1 MEKYPRFVELFT
13 MKKRLFFIITAFVL
27 SLIITLFLSYLLYE
41 SYIRSTAQNRRI
53 EHAYKVVLQ
62 TSALEKFIKEAETG
76 QRGYLLTNDSSFLKP
91 YLDIRS
97 DIKPGYDSLR
107 RLTSDNGHQQQLLNK
122 AGLLM
127 NKLIDHFQH
136 SVYLKSRSSLLETR
150 GYMDE
155 LRKVFKEIEQDE
167 MDLVKS
173 YSVNTYEASMP
184 RYFSAIFL
192 FAAVIIFISFL
203 VILKEYRQRM
213 QYQKQLEQKVL
224 EVNAYNV
231 ELEQIAFATSHD
243 LQEPLRRI
251 RTFSD
256 RLLWKYRD
264 QLNDDGQMI
273 LSRIDY
279 SARRMQGLLE
289 DLMNFVNLVR
299 GGEQLS
305 VVDANKLMSS
315 VFEYLK
321 QEIEIKRATI
331 HIGQLPEITGFEKQ
345 LFLMF
350 KSLID
355 NAIKFSK
362 PGIPPVVTIQCV
374 QTTGDELVHIDKK
387 LSKKQF
393 IRISVQDNGIGFS
406 NEFSQKIFLI
416 FQRLH
421 AGAEY
426 EGKGIGLA
434 IVERVMTNHNGYVL
448 ASAQVDKGA
457 LFNLYFPVPEA

>member
-1 MEKYPRFVELFT
+1 
-13 MKKRLFFIITAFVL
+13 
-27 SLIITLFLSYLLYE
+27 
-41 SYIRSTAQNRRI
+41 
-53 EHAYKVVLQ
+53 
-62 TSALEKFIKEAETG
+62 
-76 QRGYLLTNDSSFLKP
+76 
-91 YLDIRS
+91 
-97 DIKPGYDSLR
+97 
-107 RLTSDNGHQQQLLNK
+107 
-122 AGLLM
+122 M

-136 SVYLKSRSSLLETR
+136 SVYLKSSSSLLETK

-167 MDLVKS
+167 MDLVKRF
-173 YSVNTYEASMP
+173 SVNEYEVAMP

-203 VILKEYRQRM
+203 VILKEYRQRIR
-213 QYQKQLEQKVL
+213 YQKQLEQKVL

-264 QLNDDGQMI
+264 QLNEDGQMI

-279 SARRMQGLLE
+279 SARRMQGLIE
-289 DLMNFVNLVR
+289 DLMNFVNLIR

-305 VVDANKLMSS
+305 VVDANKLMNSA
-315 VFEYLK
+315 VEYLK
-321 QEIEIKRATI
+321 QEIEVKRATI

-374 QTTGDELVHIDKK
+374 QTTGEELLLVDKT
-387 LSKKQF
+387 LAKKQF
-393 IRISVQDNGIGFS
+393 MRISVQDNGIGFS

-421 AGAEY
+421 TGTEY

-457 LFNLYFPVPEA
+457 LFNLYFPVQEA

>member
-1 MEKYPRFVELFT
+1 
-13 MKKRLFFIITAFVL
+13 MKRRLFFIITAFVL
-27 SLIITLFLSYLLYE
+27 SLVITLFLSYLLYE
-41 SYIRSTAQNRRI
+41 SYIRSNAQNRRI

-76 QRGYLLTNDSSFLKP
+76 QRGFLLTNDSSFLKP

-97 DIKPGYDSLR
+97 DIKPGYDSLK
-107 RLTSDNGHQQQLLNK
+107 RLTGDNNHQQQLLNK

-136 SVYLKSRSSLLETR
+136 SVYLRSSSSLKETK

-167 MDLVKS
+167 MVLVKR
-173 YSVNTYEASMP
+173 YSVNQYETSMP

-203 VILKEYRQRM
+203 VILKEYTQRTR
-213 QYQKQLEQKVL
+213 YQKQLEQKVL

-279 SARRMQGLLE
+279 SARRMQGLIE
-289 DLMNFVNLVR
+289 DLMNFINLVR
-299 GGEQLS
+299 GGEQLG
-305 VVDANKLMSS
+305 VVDANKLMNS
-315 VFEYLK
+315 VVEYLK

-331 HIGQLPEITGFEKQ
+331 HVGQLPEITGFEKQ

-362 PGIPPVVTIQCV
+362 TGIPPVVTIQCV
-374 QTTGDELVHIDKK
+374 QTTGEDLMLVDKK
-387 LSKKQF
+387 LAKKQF

-421 AGAEY
+421 TGPEY

>member
-1 MEKYPRFVELFT
+1 
-13 MKKRLFFIITAFVL
+13 MKRRLLFIITAFVL
-27 SLIITLFLSYLLYE
+27 SLIITISLSYLLYE
-41 SYIRSTAQNRRI
+41 SYVRANTQNRRI
-53 EHAYKVVLQ
+53 EHAYKVILQ

-76 QRGYLLTNDSSFLKP
+76 QRGYLLTNDSSFLQP
-91 YLDIRS
+91 YLSIRN

-107 RLTSDNGHQQQLLNK
+107 RLTAGNIQQQQLLNT

-136 SVYLKSRSSLLETR
+136 SVYIKSRSSLMETK
-150 GYMDE
+150 GYMNS
-155 LRKVFKEIEQDE
+155 LREVFEKIQLEETK
-167 MDLVKS
+167 LVKQ
-173 YSVNTYEASMP
+173 YAVNKYESAMP
-184 RYFSAIFL
+184 RYFTAIFL

-203 VILKEYRQRM
+203 VILKEYRQRSK
-213 QYQKQLEQKVL
+213 YQKQLEQKML

-264 QLNDDGQMI
+264 QLNEDGKMI

-289 DLMNFVNLVR
+289 DLMNFANLVR

-305 VVDANKLMSS
+305 VVDANKLIES
-315 VFEYLK
+315 VVEYLK

-331 HIGQLPEITGFEKQ
+331 HIGQMPNITGFEKQ
-345 LFLMF
+345 LYLMF
-350 KSLID
+350 KALID

-374 QTTGDELVHIDKK
+374 QTTGEDLAHIDKK
-387 LSKKQF
+387 ILKKEF

-406 NEFSQKIFLI
+406 NEFNQKIFLI

-421 AGAEY
+421 SGTEY

-448 ASAQVDKGA
+448 ARAQEDKGA